1 MYYHTTIEE
10 LTRKGIVVCR
20 GRLRQNSKL
29 TPQAW
34 LKINL
39 KKVKKTLD
47 KIEKVCYNTHYI
59 GYDVKEV

>member
-1 MYYHTTIEE
+1 
-10 LTRKGIVVCR
+10 
-20 GRLRQNSKL
+20 
-29 TPQAW
+29 

-59 GYDVKEV
+59 GYDVK

>member
-1 MYYHTTIEE
+1 
-10 LTRKGIVVCR
+10 
-20 GRLRQNSKL
+20 LRQNSKL
-29 TPQAW
+29 VPQAW

-59 GYDVKEV
+59 GYNVKEV